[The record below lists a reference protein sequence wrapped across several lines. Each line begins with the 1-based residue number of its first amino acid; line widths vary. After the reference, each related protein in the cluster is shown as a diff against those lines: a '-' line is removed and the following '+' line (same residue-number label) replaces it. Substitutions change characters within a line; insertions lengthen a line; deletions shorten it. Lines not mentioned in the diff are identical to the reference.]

1 MDYGALLYDPIY
13 AVLGVSVLLSP
24 VEGEPGILVTAIDK
38 TSGIEVAGGGAF
50 DVITIKPAAAVRM
63 RELATLGV
71 ALVDLDDSTLSLNGR
86 LWRVRSH
93 MLKPSPNGELEGEV
107 FLILSDEGV

>member
-13 AVLGVSVLLSP
+13 AVLGVSALLTP
-24 VEGEPGILVTAIDK
+24 VDGDPGILVTAIDK

-50 DVITIKPAAAVRM
+50 DVLTIKPAAAIRV
-63 RELATLGV
+63 RELSALGV
-71 ALVDLDDSTLSLNGR
+71 ALADLDESTLSLNGR

-93 MLKPSPNGELEGEV
+93 MLKPSPRGELEGEV
-107 FLILSDEGV
+107 FLILSDEDA